1 MHMDESRY
9 TKPELR
15 KKLLN
20 KIKKGS
26 KGGDAGEWSARKA
39 QLLAKEYKE
48 QGGGYRKP
56 LGEEQKSLK
65 KWSAQ
70 DWMTSG
76 TFEKKKKGK
85 SEEVESKGK
94 KRYLPKQ
101 AWENLSESEK
111 KKTNAAKSKG
121 NKEGKQFVAQPKAI
135 AKKTAK
141 YRK

>member
-1 MHMDESRY
+1 MDESRY

>member
-1 MHMDESRY
+1 MDESRY

-15 KKLLN
+15 KKIFN

-48 QGGGYRKP
+48 QGGGYTKS
-56 LGEEQKSLK
+56 LGAEQKSLK
-65 KWSAQ
+65 KWSSQ
-70 DWMTSG
+70 DWMTSD
-76 TFEKKKKGK
+76 TFANKKKGK
-85 SEEVESKGK
+85 SDEVESKGK
-94 KRYLPKQ
+94 KRYLPKK
-101 AWENLSESEK
+101 AWEVLSESEK
-111 KKTNAAKSKG
+111 KKTNETKSKG
-121 NKEGKQFVAQPKAI
+121 NKEGKQFVSQPKAI

>member
-1 MHMDESRY
+1 MDESRY

-15 KKLLN
+15 KKLYN
-20 KIKKGS
+20 KIKRGN

-48 QGGGYRKP
+48 QGGEYRKP

-76 TFEKKKKGK
+76 TFENKKKGK
-85 SEEVESKGK
+85 SKEVKSEGA
-94 KRYLPKQ
+94 KRYLPKK
-101 AWENLSESEK
+101 AWEGLSESEK
-111 KKTNAAKSKG
+111 KKTNKAKSKG
-121 NKEGKQFVAQPKAI
+121 NKEGKQFVSQPKAI

>member
-1 MHMDESRY
+1 MDESRY

-15 KKLLN
+15 KKLYS

-48 QGGGYRKP
+48 QGGGYKKS
-56 LGEEQKSLK
+56 LGAEQKSLK

-70 DWMTSG
+70 DWMTSN
-76 TFEKKKKGK
+76 TFANKKKGK
-85 SEEVESKGK
+85 NEEVKSKGK
-94 KRYLPKQ
+94 KRYLPKK
-101 AWENLSESEK
+101 AWEVLSESEK
-111 KKTNAAKSKG
+111 KKTNAAKAKG
-121 NKEGKQFVAQPKAI
+121 DKQGKQFVAQPKSI
-135 AKKTAK
+135 AKKAAK

>member
-1 MHMDESRY
+1 MDESRY

-48 QGGGYRKP
+48 QGGGYKKA
-56 LGEEQKSLK
+56 LGAEQKSLK
-65 KWSAQ
+65 KWSSQ
-70 DWMTSG
+70 DWMTSE

-85 SEEVESKGK
+85 SEEVKSKGK

-101 AWENLSESEK
+101 AWEGLSESEK
-111 KKTNAAKSKG
+111 KKTNAAKAKG

>member
-1 MHMDESRY
+1 MDESRY

-15 KKLLN
+15 KKLYS
-20 KIKKGS
+20 KIKKGTR
-26 KGGDAGEWSARKA
+26 GGDAGEWSARKA

-48 QGGGYRKP
+48 QGGGYRKA
-56 LGEEQKSLK
+56 LGEEQKKLK
-65 KWSAQ
+65 KWSSQ

-76 TFEKKKKGK
+76 TFENKKSGK
-85 SEEVESKGK
+85 SKEVKSEGS
-94 KRYLPKQ
+94 KRYLPKK
-101 AWENLSESEK
+101 AWEGLSESEK
-111 KKTNAAKSKG
+111 KKTNTAKSKG